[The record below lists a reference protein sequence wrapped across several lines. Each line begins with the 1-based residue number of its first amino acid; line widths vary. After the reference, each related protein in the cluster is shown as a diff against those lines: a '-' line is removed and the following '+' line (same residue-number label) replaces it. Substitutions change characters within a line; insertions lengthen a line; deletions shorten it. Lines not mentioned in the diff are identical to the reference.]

1 MYLDNS
7 YLKCVTQTM
16 VELKEDMTNPPLQLK
31 ISTSIPTTPRKKN
44 VYKIIKYIEEKNLQT
59 GGK

>member
-1 MYLDNS
+1 
-7 YLKCVTQTM
+7 M
-16 VELKEDMTNPPLQLK
+16 VELKEDMTNSPLQLK

>member
-1 MYLDNS
+1 
-7 YLKCVTQTM
+7 M

-31 ISTSIPTTPRKKN
+31 ISTSIPTTPRKN
-44 VYKIIKYIEEKNLQT
+44 VCKIIKYIEKKNLQT